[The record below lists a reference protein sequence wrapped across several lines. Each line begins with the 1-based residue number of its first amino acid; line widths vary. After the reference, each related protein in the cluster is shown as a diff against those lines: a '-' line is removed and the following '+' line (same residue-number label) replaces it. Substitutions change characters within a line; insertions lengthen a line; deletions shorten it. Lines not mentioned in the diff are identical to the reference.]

1 MGKRRSQY
9 QAVYLPPQAV
19 PLGEIL
25 GHVLDGI
32 GLGKKDPLVKVRAK
46 WERVV
51 GAETAAHS
59 RITAYRKKTL
69 YVTVDSS
76 ALLQEL
82 SVFKKKE
89 IAERMKA
96 APNVFFVG
104 EIRFKL
110 GRLE

>member
-1 MGKRRSQY
+1 MKQKREKY

-19 PLGEIL
+19 PLSEIL
-25 GHVLDGI
+25 GHVLDTL

-46 WERVV
+46 WERVT
-51 GAETAAHS
+51 GSEIAAHS
-59 RITAYRKKTL
+59 RVTAYRKKTL

-82 SVFKKKE
+82 SVFRKKE

-110 GRLE
+110 GKLE